1 METAV
6 TFLVIEQT
14 ILVIVF
20 VALIIAMVTPA
31 GKVNQMI
38 DTGYVMISQ
47 VNNSGVTDVVF
58 QLATNWQQQNMT
70 ENTLSMIQSAF
81 GATDIVFGL
90 ISAIEPTIIRDLAN
104 RTAITATGFLEL
116 VDNII
121 KDQHLDLT
129 IPLGPGGV

>member
-70 ENTLSMIQSAF
+70 NSTLTMIENAF

-90 ISAIEPTIIRDLAN
+90 IQTIEPTIMKDLAN
-104 RTAITATGFLEL
+104 RTAITVSGFLEL

-121 KDQHLDLT
+121 KNQHIDVT
-129 IPLGPGGV
+129 IPLGPGV